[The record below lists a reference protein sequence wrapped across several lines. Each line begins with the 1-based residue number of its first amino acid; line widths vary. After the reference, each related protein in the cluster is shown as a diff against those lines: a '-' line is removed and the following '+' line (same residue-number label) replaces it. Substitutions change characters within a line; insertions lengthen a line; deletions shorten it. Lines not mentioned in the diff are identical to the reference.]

1 MGAGVGHIS
10 LPTVAMVYYAELLAD
25 EEPRETQSTDD
36 GLEDLTPDQFARA
49 WEWLTAAG
57 VPHEPE
63 PQAG

>member
-1 MGAGVGHIS
+1 MA
-10 LPTVAMVYYAELLAD
+10 YYAELLAD
-25 EEPRETQSTDD
+25 EEPRGTQSTDD